1 MSDKICKPASRPGPL
16 KAEAD
21 VRLALSNELL
31 KIKGKANRSVIS
43 LIAAAIRNEWSR
55 LSITQG
61 PAISGKPLPPN
72 EIDSVIIIL
81 FNFELFYRLGIY
93 GSFNKIAK

>member
-1 MSDKICKPASRPGPL
+1 MPEFFISDNICKPSAIPGPL
-16 KAEAD
+16 KDEAE

-43 LIAAAIRNEWSR
+43 LIAAAIRKEWSR

-61 PAISGKPLPPN
+61 PAISGKSLPPN
-72 EIDSVIIIL
+72 EIDSDILIL
-81 FNFELFYRLGIY
+81 FNFEL
-93 GSFNKIAK
+93 